1 MKRDWLIK
9 LRKHIG
15 LTQEQVASKSF
26 INRGFYAQIENGQRD
41 PSVTVAKNI
50 AAVLGFNPTM
60 FFSDYFSEPF
70 QFALEGSHV
79 TVAYSDPDY
88 RYTWVLNPFATLRVE
103 DMLGKYPDEL
113 HITGSENLTAI
124 MKEAAAAPAPVR
136 QTVQLGFGEKMKSFD
151 VYARCRLDE
160 NREVM
165 GIVTIISELAES
177 EVDSSDPPVDLQ
189 VN

>member
-41 PSVTVAKNI
+41 PSAAVAKKV

-60 FFSDYFSEPF
+60 FFSDYFSDPF
-70 QFALEGSHV
+70 QIALEGSPV
-79 TVAYSDPDY
+79 TVAYSDPEC
-88 RYTWVLNPFATLRVE
+88 RYTWVFNPFAGLLVE
-103 DMLGKYPDEL
+103 DMLGKRPDDL
-113 HITGSENLTAI
+113 LVKGAENLTVI
-124 MKEAAAAPAPVR
+124 MREAAVTGSPVR
-136 QTVQLGFGEKMKSFD
+136 KAVQLEVEDKRKPFD
-151 VYARCRLDE
+151 VYARCRCDE
-160 NREVM
+160 NGKAA

-177 EVDSSDPPVDLQ
+177 EVGSSEPPADLQ
-189 VN
+189 LN